1 MKDISFVN
9 GSVAFPSGVREV
21 PVIGD
26 ATLWEN
32 NYISIVDKDFA
43 TDKTPRLFYL
53 SKNPNTK
60 IYEYIEVQ
68 RYKND
73 TKIAEIKAPLIL
85 CKNYITYKNSLD
97 KMMTFRLD
105 YNNELSTDYDKVITD
120 IFFNIKKG
128 TQYEV
133 DVPVILP
140 NEIYNKIRANTL
152 VKFNDAIFRVLGIEG
167 HNINMNDK
175 ATLKLIS
182 LK

>member
-1 MKDISFVN
+1 
-9 GSVAFPSGVREV
+9 
-21 PVIGD
+21 
-26 ATLWEN
+26 
-32 NYISIVDKDFA
+32 
-43 TDKTPRLFYL
+43 
-53 SKNPNTK
+53 
-60 IYEYIEVQ
+60 
-68 RYKND
+68 
-73 TKIAEIKAPLIL
+73 
-85 CKNYITYKNSLD
+85 
-97 KMMTFRLD
+97 MTFRLD
-105 YNNELSTDYDKVITD
+105 YNNELSTDYDKAITD